1 MVQVKAV
8 DSQPRGQIVVPYSMY
23 NVSKL
28 GSENIFKR
36 GGQFG

>member
-1 MVQVKAV
+1 
-8 DSQPRGQIVVPYSMY
+8 VVPYSMY